1 MSAARLDIRVMPRS
15 PRSGLDGVRDGRLIV
30 RVTAPPVDGDANA
43 AAIATLADALA
54 VPRRDVRIVTGAS
67 GRNKTIEVR
76 GLSGDQLRQWLRLN
90 FPA

>member
-1 MSAARLDIRVMPRS
+1 
-15 PRSGLDGVRDGRLIV
+15 
-30 RVTAPPVDGDANA
+30 VDGDANA